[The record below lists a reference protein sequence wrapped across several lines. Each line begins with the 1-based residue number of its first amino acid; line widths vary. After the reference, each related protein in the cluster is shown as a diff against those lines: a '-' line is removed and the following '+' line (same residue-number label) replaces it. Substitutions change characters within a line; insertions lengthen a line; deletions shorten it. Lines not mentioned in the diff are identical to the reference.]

1 MRAATKPSTA
11 PLIPLV
17 FQAIAVSTRV
27 VDGPS
32 ASIRSVR
39 QTVPTKGKPICI
51 VISVGALQPSTLNTV
66 V

>member
-1 MRAATKPSTA
+1 MKLSTGLA
-11 PLIPLV
+11 IPL
-17 FQAIAVSTRV
+17 ACHEIAVSTRV

-39 QTVPTKGKPICI
+39 HTVPTKGKPICI
-51 VISVGALQPSTLNTV
+51 VISEGALQPRILKTV